1 MSSQKSNPLPRSQGY
16 TVGTGLPVNYLQEH
30 HHHHHHHHLPEQQKN
45 SVTWSFIVAMIH
57 AAVVLFVL
65 SKLYNF
71 KYSCTTLFCP
81 CVTFGRIAVFANE
94 GSSSCVAKGTLY
106 CLAATLTGCFLGG
119 ACCCGCCNRRR
130 LKTQFRWQQ
139 NACNDC
145 YVHCCCHC
153 CALCQEYRH
162 LQSLSYDPSKGREG
176 NRQVHC
182 GSITMIPPPMPRN
195 MSPHS

>member
-30 HHHHHHHHLPEQQKN
+30 HHHHHHHHHHLPEQQKN
-45 SVTWSFIVAMIH
+45 SVAWSSDIFH
-57 AAVVLFVL
+57 CCDDPC
-65 SKLYNF
+65 SC
-71 KYSCTTLFCP
+71 CTTLFCP

-94 GSSSCVAKGTLY
+94 GSSSCVAKGALY

-139 NACNDC
+139 NACDDC

-162 LQSLSYDPSKGREG
+162 LQSLGYDPSKGREG
-176 NRQVHC
+176 NRQIHS
-182 GSITMIPPPMPRN
+182 GSMIPPPMPRN

>member
-16 TVGTGLPVNYLQEH
+16 TVGTEKLRRLVIRYFSLLRRSMQ
-30 HHHHHHHHLPEQQKN
+30 LLFFLSSQ
-45 SVTWSFIVAMIH
+45 SCIILSIVHGCCDMYDI
-57 AAVVLFVL
+57 VVRV
-65 SKLYNF
+65 SG
-71 KYSCTTLFCP
+71 CTTLFCP

-94 GSSSCVAKGTLY
+94 GSSSCVAKGALY

-139 NACNDC
+139 NACDDC

-162 LQSLSYDPSKGREG
+162 LQSLGYDPSK
-176 NRQVHC
+176 
-182 GSITMIPPPMPRN
+182 
-195 MSPHS
+195 